1 MKETQFI
8 DDKALRDKSVEHYE
22 VLEKVKELLLIPNTK
37 WATQKQVAE
46 YYEVGEKAIE
56 TIYSRH
62 RDELESDGVS
72 LKSYKEF
79 LNIQNE
85 GLEISYVVGKTIF
98 TFANGNEL
106 TVPNRGLKVFPRRA
120 ILRVGMLLRDSEVAK
135 EVRTQLL
142 NIEEKTSTEIKT
154 EDIEEEQ
161 KLMLSVG
168 MAVASGDANAVAIAS
183 ANLVAFKNRHIEKL
197 QNDNKALA
205 GEILSWSDRKK
216 LNAGVRQLAAVT
228 GIPFGNMWNELYKN
242 LQYKYGI
249 CLKQRGGKPYIQ
261 WVDESEW
268 ENVIKT
274 FCAMCE
280 AYDQSPTEMFQQTTP
295 EIKPKGIRDLEK
307 LRAKRISK

>member
-8 DDKALRDKSVEHYE
+8 DDKTLRDKSVEHYE
-22 VLEKVKELLLIPNTK
+22 VLEKVKKLLLIPNTK

-120 ILRVGMLLRDSEVAK
+120 ILRVGMLLRDSEIAR

-142 NIEEKTSTEIKT
+142 NIEEKTSTKT
-154 EDIEEEQ
+154 KIEDIEEEQ

-168 MAVASGDANAVAIAS
+168 MAVASGDANAVAVAS
-183 ANLVAFKNRHIEKL
+183 ANLIAFKNRHITRLE
-197 QNDNKALA
+197 NDNKALA
-205 GEILSWSDRKK
+205 GDILEWKDRKK
-216 LNAGVRQLAAVT
+216 LNAGIRKLSAVT

-249 CLKQRGGKPYIQ
+249 CLKQRGGKPYLQ
-261 WVDESEW
+261 WIKKEEW
-268 ENVIKT
+268 KDVLKT

-280 AYDQSPTEMFQQTTP
+280 AYDQSPSEMFQQTTP
-295 EIKPKGIRDLEK
+295 KVK
-307 LRAKRISK
+307 A

>member
-8 DDKALRDKSVEHYE
+8 DDKVLRDKSVEHYE

-249 CLKQRGGKPYIQ
+249 CLKQRGGKPFIQ